1 MNNDDK
7 IIKLKT
13 GVKGLDYMLYGGI
26 PLKNQV
32 IVGGGPG
39 AGKTLLSLE
48 IAYNMAKLG
57 VPSSFISFEE
67 EPESIIANAKEVFT
81 KFKDI
86 DKLLEEK
93 KLLIEGKGISIKI
106 IEKSDSPSYS
116 FSTIISDIDDIVA
129 MNGSKFVVIDS
140 ISLLRLLI
148 PDPVNYRIALLS
160 LTSKLKSMGV
170 TSILTAELPTS
181 ERKDVTFDPEFFTFD
196 GIILLYEEGEA
207 DKRNLTLE
215 IVKMRGSNHSW
226 FLAPYEITS
235 EGFSILT
242 PTSTNETML
251 DSNDDD
257 L

>member
-1 MNNDDK
+1 MRERTP
-7 IIKLKT
+7 T
-13 GVKGLDYMLYGGI
+13 GIRNFDGMIDGGI
-26 PLKNQV
+26 PSGNQV
-32 IVGGGPG
+32 ALAGGPG
-39 AGKTLLSLE
+39 AGKTLLSFE
-48 IAYNMAKLG
+48 IAYNMAKSG
-57 VPSSFISFEE
+57 IPSSFISFEE

-86 DKLLEEK
+86 DELIEKK

-140 ISLLRLLI
+140 ISLLHLLI

-196 GIILLYEEGEA
+196 GIVLLYEEGEA
-207 DKRNLTLE
+207 DKRSLTLE

-226 FLAPYEITS
+226 FLAPYEIMND
-235 EGFSILT
+235 GFNILT